1 LLDDRLCQ
9 DQPWYVVAVEPQ
21 SEQRVASRS
30 GDLDIEAYVPTGK
43 ALVARRRRKLRI
55 LEMVDRPAMPG
66 YVFVRGGRFAQ
77 FGREMDAGDAVPH
90 CLGFLK
96 GDEGPEAL
104 PASAVAEMQQRQQR
118 GDYDVATQTG
128 RYYAP
133 RWMRAGAAARI
144 VAGPLKGLSGE
155 IWRLTRRLGN
165 PRLSG
170 VGGRGAMVAIW
181 VRIMGRPTLAELP
194 VDHVVRAR

>member
-1 LLDDRLCQ
+1 MLDDQSCL
-9 DQPWYVVAVEPQ
+9 DQPWYVLAVEPQ
-21 SEQRVASRS
+21 TEARVLSRT
-30 GDLDIEAYVPTGK
+30 GDLNIEAYVPTGK
-43 ALVARRRRKLRI
+43 KLVAKRRRKLRV

-77 FGREMDAGDAVPH
+77 FGREMDGLDAVPH

-96 GDEGPEAL
+96 GDDGPEPLA
-104 PASAVAEMQQRQQR
+104 ASAVDEMRERQSR
-118 GDYDVATQTG
+118 GDYDAATASG

-133 RWMRAGAAARI
+133 RWMRSGAAARI

-155 IWRLTRRLGN
+155 IWRLTRKLGN

-194 VDHVVRAR
+194 VDHVVKAR